1 MADDNENLDYSEPED
16 ESDSVEWLMTF
27 SDLTMLM
34 LVFFIMLYA
43 MSTPD
48 PTRIN
53 STLQAVVTALGGKES
68 QIATST
74 ISRDEASVILDQ
86 VMLNK
91 QILAAQQKVFSD
103 VKMLQTKKGL
113 EGMIGAYFEDGI
125 ITIRAPGDVLFAR
138 GDVALT
144 EKGREII
151 TEMKDFFIQHPDQTI
166 NIRGFT
172 DDMLPGPGARFR
184 DNWEISSMRAVN
196 VLRVLMQMGIEPKR
210 LTATGLADLSPL
222 FPNTSE
228 EYRAQNRRV
237 EFVLEKRV
245 YGKS

>member
-1 MADDNENLDYSEPED
+1 MADDHED
-16 ESDSVEWLMTF
+16 MNFGGDDEDDGDPMEWLTTF

-34 LVFFIMLYA
+34 LVFFILLYA

-48 PTRIN
+48 TTRIN
-53 STLQAVVTALGGKES
+53 STLQAVTAALGGKEHNLATS
-68 QIATST
+68 QI
-74 ISRDEASVILDQ
+74 SREEAGVILDQ

-91 QILAAQQKVFSD
+91 QILAAQQKVFAD
-103 VKMLQTKKGL
+103 VKLLQTKKGL
-113 EGMIGAYFEDGI
+113 EGLVGAYFEDGM

-144 EKGREII
+144 EKGRQII

-166 NIRGFT
+166 NVKGFT
-172 DDMLPGPGARFR
+172 DDLAPPPGARFK

-210 LTATGLADLSPL
+210 LTSTGLADLNPL

-245 YGKS
+245 TGK